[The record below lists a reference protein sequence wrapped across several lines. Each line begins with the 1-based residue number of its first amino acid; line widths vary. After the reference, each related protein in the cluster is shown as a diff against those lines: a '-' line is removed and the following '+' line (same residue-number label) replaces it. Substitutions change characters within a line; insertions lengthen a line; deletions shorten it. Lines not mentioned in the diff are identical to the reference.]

1 VSKLRGLD
9 QQGKSKPALIQKE
22 HPQPPLS
29 ASPRAA
35 ANLSLSSAVGFPV
48 GTYRVR

>member
-1 VSKLRGLD
+1 MD
-9 QQGKSKPALIQKE
+9 QGDFLSSRKNTLS
-22 HPQPPLS
+22 PPLS
-29 ASPRAA
+29 ASPKAA